1 MRPLIGIPCHEDF
14 RQHSGRPIYC
24 NNRTYTHALESVG
37 GIAVLIPIFN
47 DLTALESLLIRLDG
61 LLFSGGVDVEPG
73 RYNGEPHPQ
82 LSEVDLRLD
91 EFELTLAHWALQ
103 ENIPI
108 LGVCRGMQLLN
119 VALGGSLYQD
129 ISEECPGSLQHC
141 KRDLP
146 RNTLIHSVHVEEGSR
161 MEEILGTNE
170 FWVNSLHHQ
179 AIKVPGKDVHI
190 SGWAQD
196 GVAELMEAP
205 DYQFVMAVQCHPEE
219 IYTSEPACARLFSA
233 FVEAC
238 RDRSASFAGHD
249 LAPAEKMTI
258 SA

>member
-47 DLTALESLLIRLDG
+47 DLTALESLLTRLDG
-61 LLFSGGVDVEPG
+61 LLFSGGADIEPD
-73 RYNGEPHPQ
+73 RYNGETHLQ
-82 LSEVDLRLD
+82 LGEVDPRLD
-91 EFELTLAHWALQ
+91 EFELMLAHWAFQ

-129 ISEECPGSLQHC
+129 INEQRPSSIQHC

-146 RNTLIHSVHVEEGSR
+146 RNTLIHSVHVDEGSR

-179 AIKVPGKDVHI
+179 AIKTPGKNVHI
-190 SGWAQD
+190 SGWAED
-196 GVAELMEAP
+196 GVAELMEAR
-205 DYQFVMAVQCHPEE
+205 DYDFVMAIQCHPEE
-219 IYTSEPACARLFSA
+219 IFSSEPACTRLFSA
-233 FVEAC
+233 FVKAC
-238 RDRSASFAGHD
+238 SERSTSFARHD
-249 LAPAEKMTI
+249 PTLIQKMAI

>member
-47 DLTALESLLIRLDG
+47 DLTSLESLLRRVDG
-61 LLFSGGVDVEPG
+61 LLFSGGGDVEPG
-73 RYNGEPHPQ
+73 RYNEEPHP
-82 LSEVDLRLD
+82 LLGELDLRLD
-91 EFELTLAHWALQ
+91 EFELTLARWALK
-103 ENIPI
+103 ENKPI

-129 ISEECPGSLQHC
+129 VEKQRPGSMQHC

-146 RNTLIHSVHVEEGSR
+146 RNTLIHSVHIEEGSR
-161 MEEILGTNE
+161 MEEVLGTNE
-170 FWVNSLHHQ
+170 LWVNSLHHQ
-179 AIKVPGKDVHI
+179 AVKVPGKGVHI
-190 SGWAQD
+190 SGWAED

-205 DYQFVMAVQCHPEE
+205 DYHFVMAVQCHPEE
-219 IYTSEPACARLFSA
+219 IYTSEPACTRLFSA
-233 FVEAC
+233 FVKTCSEH
-238 RDRSASFAGHD
+238 SASFTGPD
-249 LAPAEKMTI
+249 LTPLEKI
-258 SA
+258 VINA